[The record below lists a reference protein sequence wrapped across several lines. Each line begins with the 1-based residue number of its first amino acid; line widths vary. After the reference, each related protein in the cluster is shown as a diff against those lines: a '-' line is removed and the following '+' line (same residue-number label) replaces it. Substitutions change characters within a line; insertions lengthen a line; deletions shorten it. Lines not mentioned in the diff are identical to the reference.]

1 MQEILDFDVIETFIK
16 RFRAEHPE
24 SMIAFTNGCFDIL
37 HRGHVEY
44 LEKAKAKA
52 DVLVVGLN
60 SDDSVRRL
68 KGPGRPYITHED
80 RAFILSRLEAVDIV
94 CVFEQDTPLELVKR
108 IQPDLLIKGGDYTVD
123 NIVGKDV
130 VEQNG
135 GRVITI
141 PLIAGRSTTNIL
153 EKIKRTEGR

>member
-1 MQEILDFDVIETFIK
+1 MQAILDFENIGLFIK
-16 RFRAEHPE
+16 AFREKHPE
-24 SMIAFTNGCFDIL
+24 SVIAFTNGCFDII

-44 LEKAKAKA
+44 LEKAKAQA

-68 KGPGRPYITHED
+68 KGRERPYIGQED
-80 RAFILSRLEAVDIV
+80 RAFILSRLESVDMV
-94 CVFEQDTPLELVKR
+94 CIFEQDTPLELVKR
-108 IQPDLLIKGGDYTVD
+108 VQPDLLIKGGDYTVD

-130 VEQNG
+130 VEQSG

-153 EKIKRTEGR
+153 EKIKSKEGQ